1 VVVRKDHPIDPAKGL
16 CLDEAKDGA
25 EAAGISGIDDRQT
38 LPALVQVRLR
48 AANAW
53 NPADHILIIY
63 GRRIPG

>member
-1 VVVRKDHPIDPAKGL
+1 L
-16 CLDEAKDGA
+16 CLDEAKDRP

-38 LPALVQVRLR
+38 LAALVQVRLR
-48 AANAW
+48 AANAR